1 MATYHPPKI
10 ITTQA
15 SPAIT
20 ADLAY
25 EAHGKCG
32 RTRILT
38 STNIG
43 GSVESMVFNARAEK
57 NGNAYKMVVLRLG
70 DKAPNKEC
78 PCDYGG
84 VFEKIVCS
92 NISDTDLQ
100 ALINL
105 PITQPFELYGDFEFV
120 ALSPSLPGFV
130 VALYMD
136 CTQS

>member
-32 RTRILT
+32 QTRILT
-38 STNIG
+38 S
-43 GSVESMVFNARAEK
+43 SKVSQSLFDSSLEQ

-70 DKAPNKEC
+70 DKAPNPRDC
-78 PCDYGG
+78 PCDYAG
-84 VFEKIVCS
+84 VFKKIACK
-92 NISDTDLQ
+92 NISPLDIS
-100 ALINL
+100 ALTSV
-105 PITQPFELYGDFEFV
+105 PITEPFELYGDFTLVE
-120 ALSPSLPGFV
+120 LETILPGFV
-130 VALYMD
+130 VVLYMD
-136 CTQS
+136 CKQS

>member
-32 RTRILT
+32 NTRILT
-38 STNIG
+38 SSKIGPSANIFD
-43 GSVESMVFNARAEK
+43 SRVEK
-57 NGNAYKMVVLRLG
+57 NGNAYKMVVLRTG
-70 DKAPNKEC
+70 DKAPNRDC

-84 VFEKIVCS
+84 FFESIKCS
-92 NISDTDLQ
+92 NISSQDLQ
-100 ALINL
+100 ALL
-105 PITQPFELYGDFEFV
+105 LVPITQQFELYADFEV
-120 ALSPSLPGFV
+120 VVLDTSLPGFV

-136 CTQS
+136 CKQS